1 MLVEEEA
8 EGLVSTMISR
18 LIIDLVI
25 DPNGVLDEILDNRAG
40 RGAALGG

>member
-8 EGLVSTMISR
+8 KGPVSAMISR

-25 DPNGVLDEILDNRAG
+25 DPYGVLDEILDNRAG
-40 RGAALGG
+40 RGAALAG